1 MVVLLKI
8 LQFIFSIIVVSLS
21 AYGLITKNYQLNF
34 LTIFFLGL
42 VMLIWGI
49 REFQQERKVYGWLL
63 IAVFLFSVFVSIQSF
78 ILLKIMAWF
87 LCELRPLTF

>member
-21 AYGLITKNYQLNF
+21 AYELITKNYQLNF

-49 REFQQERKVYGWLL
+49 REFQQERKVYCCLL

-78 ILLKIMAWF
+78 ILL
-87 LCELRPLTF
+87 

>member
-8 LQFIFSIIVVSLS
+8 LQIVFSIIVVSLS

-42 VMLIWGI
+42 VMLVWGI

-63 IAVFLFSVFVSIQSF
+63 IVLFLFSVYVSIQSLV
-78 ILLKIMAWF
+78 LL
-87 LCELRPLTF
+87 

>member
-1 MVVLLKI
+1 MVVLLKM
-8 LQFIFSIIVVSLS
+8 LKFIFSIIVVSLS
-21 AYGLITKNYQLNF
+21 AYGLITNNYQLNF

-63 IAVFLFSVFVSIQSF
+63 IVVFLFSVFVSIQSF
-78 ILLKIMAWF
+78 ILL
-87 LCELRPLTF
+87 